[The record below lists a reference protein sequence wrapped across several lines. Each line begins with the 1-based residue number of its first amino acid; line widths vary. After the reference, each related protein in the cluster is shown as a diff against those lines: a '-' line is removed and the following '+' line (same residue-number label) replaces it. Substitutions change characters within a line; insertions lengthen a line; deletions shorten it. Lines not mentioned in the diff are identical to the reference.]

1 MENEKEIIA
10 YKGFDKDL
18 KNKNEKE
25 DLAEEY
31 ALEEY
36 ARVNGESDPIFTD
49 NRCFT
54 FDDIKYAF
62 NAGRESVV
70 ENMLKLKWNDFSDG
84 LENYYASCPIGWC
97 YKVSY
102 KANEFALFCNDSYLG
117 SFLSIKEAKQAANED
132 YKKRIKQALG
142 L

>member
-1 MENEKEIIA
+1 MKH
-10 YKGFDKDL
+10 K
-18 KNKNEKE
+18 

-31 ALEEY
+31 ADLQYKIQQDAPEESPDLSKGVFGHEDI
-36 ARVNGESDPIFTD
+36 VN
-49 NRCFT
+49 
-54 FDDIKYAF
+54 AF

-70 ENMLKLKWNDFSDG
+70 ESMPKLKWNDFSDG

-102 KANEFALFCNDSYLG
+102 KVNEFELFCNG
-117 SFLSIKEAKQAANED
+117 CFIGRFFLIEHAKQAANED
-132 YKKRIKQALG
+132 YKKRIRQALG

>member
-1 MENEKEIIA
+1 MIQK
-10 YKGFDKDL
+10 
-18 KNKNEKE
+18 

-31 ALEEY
+31 LTKAKENAINFKDGKFPNMPLYQEK
-36 ARVNGESDPIFTD
+36 
-49 NRCFT
+49 
-54 FDDIKYAF
+54 DIEAAF

-70 ENMLKLKWNDFSDG
+70 ENMPELVWNCFCEGLKEF
-84 LENYYASCPIGWC
+84 YASCPIGWR

-102 KANEFALFCNDSYLG
+102 NVNEFTLFCNDCFLG
-117 SFLSIKEAKQAANED
+117 RFLSFEEAKQAANED